1 MAIRLKCRFNE
12 SKDCPFGELP
22 NEPQWCV
29 ACVRADANKVSLD
42 VYKNQSK
49 MAEASIK
56 WSKLSAILQI
66 LALNPNVDVAKD
78 LYKKL
83 QQYAEEW

>member
-1 MAIRLKCRFNE
+1 MKCRFNE

-29 ACVRADANKVSLD
+29 ACVRVDANKVSLD
-42 VYKNQSK
+42 VYKNQTK

-66 LALNPNVDVAKD
+66 LSLNPNVDAAKD

-83 QQYAEEW
+83 QQYADEW